1 MFRERQQ
8 IVICIVAV
16 VTIAGF
22 VLFCH
27 LPLRKRMK
35 ELERNRM
42 VQQSVI
48 SKASYQSKQLPE
60 LKQRLLELQKTAED
74 YRMSVPAQRDLGAFL
89 QRIANLMNEA
99 RLSEQF
105 IEHGTET
112 QAGVLNCI
120 PLNMRCKGKLTQ
132 LFEFYRALQQLDRL
146 VRIEQVE
153 LVNEAD
159 FGGEVSMQTKALI
172 YYESADEQ
180 AQRRL

>member
-1 MFRERQQ
+1 MFREKQQ

-22 VLFCH
+22 VLFRH
-27 LPLRKRMK
+27 LSLRKRMK
-35 ELERNRM
+35 ALERDRT
-42 VQQSVI
+42 VQQSII
-48 SKASYQSKQLPE
+48 SKASYQTKQLPE

-74 YRMSVPAQRDLGAFL
+74 YRMNVPAQRDLGAFL

-105 IEHGTET
+105 IEHGKET

-120 PLNMRCKGKLTQ
+120 PVNMRCKGKLAQ
-132 LFEFYRALQQLDRL
+132 LFEFYRALQRLDRL

-159 FGGEVSMQTKALI
+159 FGGEVSVQTKAFI

-180 AQRRL
+180 G

>member
-27 LPLRKRMK
+27 LPLRKKMK
-35 ELERNRM
+35 ALERDRT
-42 VQQSVI
+42 VQQSII
-48 SKASYQSKQLPE
+48 SKASYQTKKLPE
-60 LKQRLLELQKTAED
+60 LKQRLLELQKMAED
-74 YRMSVPAQRDLGAFL
+74 YRMNVPAQRDLGAFL

-105 IEHGTET
+105 IEHGKET

-120 PLNMRCKGKLTQ
+120 PVNMRCKGKLAQ
-132 LFEFYRALQQLDRL
+132 LFEFHRALQRLDRL

-159 FGGEVSMQTKALI
+159 FGGEVSMQTKAFI

-180 AQRRL
+180 G

>member
-27 LPLRKRMK
+27 LPLRKKMK
-35 ELERNRM
+35 AFERDRT
-42 VQQSVI
+42 VQQSII
-48 SKASYQSKQLPE
+48 SKASYQTKQLPE

-74 YRMSVPAQRDLGAFL
+74 YRMNVPAQRDLGAFL

-105 IEHGTET
+105 IEHGKET

-120 PLNMRCKGKLTQ
+120 PVNMRCKGKLAQ
-132 LFEFYRALQQLDRL
+132 LFEFYRALQRLDRL

-159 FGGEVSMQTKALI
+159 FGGEVSMQTKAFI
-172 YYESADEQ
+172 FYESADEQ
-180 AQRRL
+180 G